1 MYNQNRSAD
10 SHPPSLFI
18 NTQHQHGQPAHHLQ
32 IPNNHTSPTS
42 PFTMLDRRMT
52 PEDDVTTHTNANIH
66 HNGER
71 RMSEHIAFG
80 VSDTISDHHSTPIVL
95 GDDYVDKGLFSAPP
109 QYPSTERFV
118 GREAMLEDTAAIQT
132 DDVKPQADFV
142 TGSLVV
148 GQPVL
153 QTNDSAAPPSIGNTS
168 STTGNSSNASSK
180 SNLTDS
186 GKVRLPY
193 IASAFS
199 LGSAS
204 STRSMVVHDKFPIP
218 AINLTGRSDDS
229 CMVIID
235 DSANSALGV
244 NNVTSHSIDE
254 TVHDTNNEINEH
266 DYHHD
271 QHPVTHDGKAL
282 LNGSTVNSETNKSS
296 EYDSDNLPT
305 NRSSIEEE
313 ESPFHPL
320 NFFDQRCFI
329 EWKKITFPKA
339 KTPNKAIISNVTG
352 FAVPGKITAIGKLK
366 FIRLTSIELVP
377 SVLASQHY

>member
-1 MYNQNRSAD
+1 MSNQNHSD
-10 SHPPSLFI
+10 YPSLFI
-18 NTQHQHGQPAHHLQ
+18 NTQHQHGQPAHLQ

-66 HNGER
+66 HNGGR

-95 GDDYVDKGLFSAPP
+95 GDDYVDKGLFSAPV
-109 QYPSTERFV
+109 QFPSTEHFV
-118 GREAMLEDTAAIQT
+118 GREAISEDTAAAIQM
-132 DDVKPQADFV
+132 DDVKPQAES
-142 TGSLVV
+142 GSMVV

-153 QTNDSAAPPSIGNTS
+153 QTNDSTAPQSIGNTS

-218 AINLTGRSDDS
+218 AINLTGGSDDS

-244 NNVTSHSIDE
+244 NNVTSRSIDE

-271 QHPVTHDGKAL
+271 QHSITHDGKAL

-313 ESPFHPL
+313 EPPFHPL

-339 KTPNKAIISNVTG
+339 KSPNKAIISNVTG

-366 FIRLTSIELVP
+366 
-377 SVLASQHY
+377 